1 MHNPTRIYFFV
12 ISLVTQLNP
21 ALELHSRG
29 GIQLAPYRPIFLAT
43 HHITRTNSEKKPVVE
58 HRQILGSSFTSFS
71 RPLSGRMASGKHKVG
86 KRKSTNLFPILQN
99 SGLNFYTRLLL
110 LFLLGALPCLALL
123 LGMMGMSF
131 PHLSYAFPH
140 RHLFTAHRR
149 QHAMLLA
156 GTQPTHIKLDM
167 LMETP
172 FSCLLISSVS
182 CEKGF

>member
-110 LFLLGALPCLALL
+110 LFLLGALPCLAARYDGNVLPSLVLCVSPPSLIHCPSTTACNAPGWYSAYTHKTRYADGNSFLL
-123 LGMMGMSF
+123 LAYF
-131 PHLSYAFPH
+131 KCIL
-140 RHLFTAHRR
+140 
-149 QHAMLLA
+149 
-156 GTQPTHIKLDM
+156 
-167 LMETP
+167 
-172 FSCLLISSVS
+172 
-182 CEKGF
+182 